1 MNLKSFSWAC
11 LLVGILPLV
20 YQFAFQPVQNLEAA
34 SLFSSAMILM
44 AVGFGLVRRELE
56 RLRPEV

>member
-20 YQFAFQPVQNLEAA
+20 YQFVLRPGQNTEAA

-44 AVGFGLVRRELE
+44 AVGFSLVRRELE
-56 RLRPEV
+56 NLQPEG